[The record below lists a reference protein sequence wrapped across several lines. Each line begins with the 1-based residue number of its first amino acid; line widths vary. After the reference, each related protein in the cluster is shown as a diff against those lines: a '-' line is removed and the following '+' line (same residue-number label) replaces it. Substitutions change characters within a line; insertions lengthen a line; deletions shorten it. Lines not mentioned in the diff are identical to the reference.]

1 MVPGMEAEEKLKAV
15 QFWNV
20 VSEKLQEIV
29 NNSAADINAV
39 ALKMEKE
46 NAEKLTLS
54 SHQQTSSMPAQEE
67 KTTFLTAAGSFSTHD
82 EFQGTT
88 VYRENGTLSTDQSL
102 VYLSGSTLTD
112 SSLSSAP
119 SQTHPSSD
127 IQKLSPVSPSLPP
140 AAAVLMDSSGQSSAF
155 ETQSCD
161 AQSSSNDIKS
171 WTDCKDD
178 VTKIS
183 NSSKVTNT
191 GISQSSSP
199 KASNTSN
206 SENIMDIVESNDESD
221 SDEEVAELVNEDS
234 ADNMDQK
241 TTEIVVIQSEGV
253 DRKRGKRSCTGD
265 DIKNLSCEWCLRQF
279 PHISSLT
286 SHRMVH
292 MKPYECKEC
301 KARFS
306 NKGNL
311 TVHQRRHT
319 GEKPYSC
326 DNCNAKFSTKG
337 NLRRHVRTH
346 SGENREKPWQCPHCG
361 GCFTEKKSLTVHM
374 RRHTGERPY
383 KCKICE
389 KSFAQS
395 GILQT
400 HMAMHLDQK
409 DFLCEHCGKSFRQKS
424 QLRIHMLRH
433 DGVRNYL
440 CLSCPA
446 RFLTKGD
453 LERHNRVHTGE
464 RPYVCTL
471 CGKTMT
477 RQQHLNEHMNRH
489 YGLRPYECNYCGK
502 KFAEMSGC
510 YKHIK
515 THERTQAQQDKMNEV
530 QQYSNTQEQTEF
542 VAMQNQNEP
551 QSHPLRLEGVV
562 VSQADFGPPDVT
574 VFVHSGDQPLELGSE
589 MTVVEQESED
599 GSSAVI
605 PPSNDDSITT
615 ALAEHITDFAA
626 INLLANASSFQQTF

>member
-1 MVPGMEAEEKLKAV
+1 MV
-15 QFWNV
+15 F
-20 VSEKLQEIV
+20 
-29 NNSAADINAV
+29 
-39 ALKMEKE
+39 
-46 NAEKLTLS
+46 
-54 SHQQTSSMPAQEE
+54 
-67 KTTFLTAAGSFSTHD
+67 
-82 EFQGTT
+82 
-88 VYRENGTLSTDQSL
+88 YCR
-102 VYLSGSTLTD
+102 
-112 SSLSSAP
+112 
-119 SQTHPSSD
+119 
-127 IQKLSPVSPSLPP
+127 
-140 AAAVLMDSSGQSSAF
+140 
-155 ETQSCD
+155 
-161 AQSSSNDIKS
+161 
-171 WTDCKDD
+171 
-178 VTKIS
+178 
-183 NSSKVTNT
+183 
-191 GISQSSSP
+191 
-199 KASNTSN
+199 
-206 SENIMDIVESNDESD
+206 
-221 SDEEVAELVNEDS
+221 
-234 ADNMDQK
+234 
-241 TTEIVVIQSEGV
+241 
-253 DRKRGKRSCTGD
+253 
-265 DIKNLSCEWCLRQF
+265 
-279 PHISSLT
+279 
-286 SHRMVH
+286 
-292 MKPYECKEC
+292 
-301 KARFS
+301 
-306 NKGNL
+306 
-311 TVHQRRHT
+311 
-319 GEKPYSC
+319 
-326 DNCNAKFSTKG
+326 
-337 NLRRHVRTH
+337 
-346 SGENREKPWQCPHCG
+346 
-361 GCFTEKKSLTVHM
+361 
-374 RRHTGERPY
+374 
-383 KCKICE
+383 CKICE

-515 THERTQAQQDKMNEV
+515 THERTQAQQDKMNE
-530 QQYSNTQEQTEF
+530 EQTEF
-542 VAMQNQNEP
+542 VSLHNQNES

-589 MTVVEQESED
+589 MTVVEQESKD

-605 PPSNDDSITT
+605 PSSNDDSITT